1 MYKSGIKI
9 AFVVG
14 AAHLAL
20 VSSSATAAVF
30 WAVES
35 GDAANTN
42 TDRSVFNVDPGA
54 NSFDIYFDTEG
65 DISYGWDLD
74 FTVAGSGTVSNVT
87 GAFVDP
93 ADGVAR
99 PNGGYTQIGGNPRG
113 EQGSEVLIMSL
124 DFLLEAGSSVTL
136 SGSYT
141 DVNFRDAAVAGT
153 LLVQTPAVVP
163 LPAAAWLFGSALF
176 GLVGFSKNRKRR

>member
-1 MYKSGIKI
+1 MFKSVIKT

-20 VSSSATAAVF
+20 ASSSATAAVF

-35 GDAANTN
+35 GGSATSNA
-42 TDRSVFNVDPGA
+42 DRSVLDVDSGA

-65 DISYGWDLD
+65 DTSNGWDLD

-93 ADGVAR
+93 ADGVVR

-141 DVNFRDAAVAGT
+141 DVNFRDSAVPDT
-153 LLVQTPAVVP
+153 LLVQTPAVP
-163 LPAAAWLFGSALF
+163 LPAAAWLFGSALL
-176 GLVGFSKNRKRR
+176 GLVGFNRNRQLN